1 MPVALKPIR
10 WTLEQAAGEFG
21 IDRDT
26 LAKRLRAASEESG
39 EDRRYATAQ
48 IVVAIYG
55 DLDREKTRNEA
66 AKADIN
72 EMKRDLDRKRLV
84 PTEAVRQ
91 TLEDVRVALG
101 QVIEHSPLD
110 RKSKEAIY
118 ANIRDLGKRDFVAP
132 TGGDDPQ

>member
-1 MPVALKPIR
+1 MSRVYTPLRLGVMEAAKEVDMDKL
-10 WTLEQAAGEFG
+10 TLG
-21 IDRDT
+21 
-26 LAKRLRAASEESG
+26 KRLRAESIEPG
-39 EDRRYATAQ
+39 TDGKFSLKQILTA
-48 IVVAIYG
+48 VYG

-72 EMKRDLDRKRLV
+72 EMKRDLDKKRLV

-118 ANIRDLGKRDFVAP
+118 
-132 TGGDDPQ
+132 